1 MNQSLSKDRKSL
13 KMKMAEALNGNIKTL
28 SSEMQEILLDDLVT
42 ALESRFEVLS
52 NSQLNLRCFANV
64 GVKVSNAQIKA

>member
-42 ALESRFEVLS
+42 ALESRVEVLS